1 MEEQCW
7 HTKMVSSDGEVE
19 EVAVEEEKALPGKAT
34 FFTIDPD
41 EEEEALGPAP
51 EPEPAPEPAP
61 GEVLGGSTVVAM
73 VVLVVAL
80 AAEAVLAG
88 GAQVC
93 F

>member
-1 MEEQCW
+1 
-7 HTKMVSSDGEVE
+7 MVSSEGEVE
-19 EVAVEEEKALPGKAT
+19 EVVVEEEKALPGKAT

-41 EEEEALGPAP
+41 EEEGALG
-51 EPEPAPEPAP
+51 PAPEPAP

-80 AAEAVLAG
+80 TAEAVLAD